1 MEDNKIKK
9 IYEILNNIPVT
20 EDNADLIEEIR
31 EELLNQDYMAAL
43 SKIKELNE
51 IQSKQRE
58 DTSKSRKV
66 GVTRTGIGTTQNCCI
81 SMVLCRVPIVIP

>member
-9 IYEILNNIPVT
+9 IYKILNNIPVT

-58 DTSKSRKV
+58 QKIHITE
-66 GVTRTGIGTTQNCCI
+66 
-81 SMVLCRVPIVIP
+81 